1 MRFSPAEGGTVM
13 LEKSGEGSKSRV
25 GARYRPRTGALQ
37 IQVSD
42 SSVSSVEPSLS
53 ASNLR
58 ERWRG
63 FHGEPTRGG
72 VREGRQ
78 LASEVAVMEL
88 TRPGTW
94 TNLKKKRSPEGVVMS
109 LPFRDQ
115 DLHILTAA
123 LEQTPKNLSLT
134 RMGC

>member
-1 MRFSPAEGGTVM
+1 MM
-13 LEKSGEGSKSRV
+13 LEKSVEGSKSRV
-25 GARYRPRTGALQ
+25 GSKEQATDGTLQ
-37 IQVSD
+37 VQVSD

-53 ASNLR
+53 ASSLR

-94 TNLKKKRSPEGVVMS
+94 TSLKKEKPRV
-109 LPFRDQ
+109 
-115 DLHILTAA
+115 
-123 LEQTPKNLSLT
+123 
-134 RMGC
+134 